1 MSKLLE
7 QIIRNILT
15 EDSMVLGI
23 EPLQAE
29 DLTFINSQIRT
40 PLGIASK
47 DMNFYNLGGTRITLK
62 RVGYRDK
69 DDVTGKRSR
78 EITPNEFQTNVVLKL
93 NALRGGYLPMTG
105 PDYVWIITGDLKT
118 DAKRDA
124 RNPKSDRI
132 IAKYY
137 SVATYVKTS
146 LIAKTLTNTMKGYIF
161 KLNGGALVFNL
172 EDVNFN
178 EWTREIN
185 IEPVTLANAP
195 YVTVAYGD
203 ESRVV
208 RELYTYFNLESSLF
222 NYTVQNKFGCEL
234 KGAIQQFQTENGLT
248 VTGDYDNA
256 TMKFAT
262 SLKKKEYV
270 FKYPAEVK
278 QFVNICQRE
287 NRSVVDY
294 ISDIVV
300 PKDGFKFK
308 ETADNNEFYKV
319 QAAMIKFLNDAG
331 VPNLSTSLPTN
342 TKVKKTN
349 NENKKKNTNNKKM
362 KDALSLLETALTN
375 QDNRGDY
382 GEATQAV
389 VGICKNIL
397 INGLKISLTNTTN
410 NFVDQQ
416 FVDEL
421 TKKRQL

>member
-62 RVGYRDK
+62 RVGLRDK

-93 NALRGGYLPMTG
+93 NGLRGGYLPMTG

-118 DAKRDA
+118 DTKRDA

-161 KLNGGALVFNL
+161 KLSGGALVFNL

-195 YVTVAYGD
+195 YVTVSYGD

-208 RELYTYFNLESSLF
+208 RELYAYFNLESSLF

-262 SLKKKEYV
+262 SLKKNIYV
-270 FKYPAEVK
+270 FKDQFGVK
-278 QFVNICQRE
+278 QFVGQCQIANRQVIDVVTNIK
-287 NRSVVDY
+287 
-294 ISDIVV
+294 V
-300 PKDGFKFK
+300 PEGGFKFK

-319 QAAMIKFLNDAG
+319 QAAMIKFLNDAF
-331 VPNLSTSLPTN
+331 VSLPTN
-342 TKVKKTN
+342 TNNKKT
-349 NENKKKNTNNKKM
+349 NTNNKKM

>member
-62 RVGYRDK
+62 RVGLRDK

-78 EITPNEFQTNVVLKL
+78 EITPIEFQTNVVLKL
-93 NALRGGYLPMTG
+93 NGLRGGYLPMTG

-146 LIAKTLTNTMKGYIF
+146 LIPKTLTNTMEGYIN
-161 KLNGGALVFNL
+161 KLSGGALVFNL

-195 YVTVAYGD
+195 YVTVSYGD

-208 RELYTYFNLESSLF
+208 RELYAYFNLESSLF
-222 NYTVQNKFGCEL
+222 NYTVQNNFGCEL
-234 KGAIQQFQTENGLT
+234 KGAIQQFQTENGLP
-248 VTGDYDNA
+248 VTGDYDTA

-262 SLKKKEYV
+262 SLKKNKYV
-270 FKYPAEVK
+270 FKDQFGVK
-278 QFVNICQRE
+278 QFVEQCQIANRQVIDVVTNIKVPEGGFTYGIKGDVEFYRVQQLMIEYFE
-287 NRSVVDY
+287 NLLKIPKAEEALKASPHYKTYTTLKKALATQANHGNYGDGTQKMVKFL
-294 ISDIVV
+294 
-300 PKDGFKFK
+300 KDGFKMTTSDK
-308 ETADNNEFYKV
+308 VVDAEFV
-319 QAAMIKFLNDAG
+319 
-331 VPNLSTSLPTN
+331 
-342 TKVKKTN
+342 
-349 NENKKKNTNNKKM
+349 NK
-362 KDALSLLETALTN
+362 
-375 QDNRGDY
+375 
-382 GEATQAV
+382 
-389 VGICKNIL
+389 
-397 INGLKISLTNTTN
+397 LKL
-410 NFVDQQ
+410 
-416 FVDEL
+416 
-421 TKKRQL
+421 

>member
-15 EDSMVLGI
+15 EDSMVLGL
-23 EPLQAE
+23 ETLQAE
-29 DLTFINSQIRT
+29 DVAFINSQIRT

-47 DMNFYNLGGTRITLK
+47 DMNFYNLDGLRVTLK
-62 RVGYRDK
+62 RVGLRDR

-78 EITPNEFQTNVVLKL
+78 EITPIEFQTNVVLKL
-93 NALRGGYLPMTG
+93 NGLRGGYLPMTG

-146 LIAKTLTNTMKGYIF
+146 LIPKTLTNTLKGYIN
-161 KLNGGALVFNL
+161 KLTGGALVFNL
-172 EDVNFN
+172 ENVNFN
-178 EWTREIN
+178 EWTRGIN

-195 YVTVAYGD
+195 YVTVSYGD

-208 RELYTYFNLESSLF
+208 RELYAYFNLESSLF
-222 NYTVQNKFGCEL
+222 NYTVQNNFGCEL

-248 VTGDYDNA
+248 VTGDYDTA

-262 SLKKKEYV
+262 SLKKNKYV

-278 QFVNICQRE
+278 QFANICQRE

-308 ETADNNEFYKV
+308 ETANNNEFYKV
-319 QAAMIKFLNDAG
+319 QAAMIKFLNDAYA
-331 VPNLSTSLPTN
+331 TLPAI
-342 TKVKKTN
+342 TN
-349 NENKKKNTNNKKM
+349 NKKIKLQKKKM
-362 KDALSLLETALTN
+362 KDALSLLETALTK

-382 GEATQAV
+382 GEATQTV

-397 INGLKISLTNTTN
+397 ITGLKISLTNTTN
-410 NFVDQQ
+410 KFVDQQ

>member
-62 RVGYRDK
+62 RVGLRDK

-78 EITPNEFQTNVVLKL
+78 EITPIEFQTNVVLKL
-93 NALRGGYLPMTG
+93 NGLRGGYLPMTG

-146 LIAKTLTNTMKGYIF
+146 LIPKTLINTMEGYIN
-161 KLNGGALVFNL
+161 KLSGGALVFNL

-195 YVTVAYGD
+195 YVTVSYGD

-208 RELYTYFNLESSLF
+208 RELYAYFNLESSLF

-234 KGAIQQFQTENGLT
+234 KGAIQQFQTENGLP
-248 VTGDYDNA
+248 VTGDYDTA

-262 SLKKKEYV
+262 SLKKNIYV
-270 FKYPAEVK
+270 FKDQFGVK
-278 QFVNICQRE
+278 QFVGQCQIANRQVIDVVTNIKVPEGGFTYGIKGDVEFYRVQQLMIEYFE
-287 NRSVVDY
+287 NLLKNPKFEKALKASPHYKTYTTLKKALATQANHGNYGDGTQKMVKFL
-294 ISDIVV
+294 
-300 PKDGFKFK
+300 KDGFKMTTSDK
-308 ETADNNEFYKV
+308 VVDAEFV
-319 QAAMIKFLNDAG
+319 
-331 VPNLSTSLPTN
+331 
-342 TKVKKTN
+342 
-349 NENKKKNTNNKKM
+349 NK
-362 KDALSLLETALTN
+362 
-375 QDNRGDY
+375 
-382 GEATQAV
+382 
-389 VGICKNIL
+389 
-397 INGLKISLTNTTN
+397 LKL
-410 NFVDQQ
+410 
-416 FVDEL
+416 
-421 TKKRQL
+421 

>member
-62 RVGYRDK
+62 RVGLRDK

-78 EITPNEFQTNVVLKL
+78 EITPIEFQTNVVLKL
-93 NALRGGYLPMTG
+93 NGLRGGYLPMTG

-146 LIAKTLTNTMKGYIF
+146 LIPKTLTNTMEGYIN
-161 KLNGGALVFNL
+161 KLSGGALVVNL

-195 YVTVAYGD
+195 YVTVSYGD

-208 RELYTYFNLESSLF
+208 RELYAYFNLESSLF
-222 NYTVQNKFGCEL
+222 NYTVQNNFGCEL

-248 VTGDYDNA
+248 VTGDYDTA

-262 SLKKKEYV
+262 SLKKNKYV

-278 QFVNICQRE
+278 QFANICQRE

-308 ETADNNEFYKV
+308 ETANNNEFYKV
-319 QAAMIKFLNDAG
+319 QAAMIKFLNDAYAA
-331 VPNLSTSLPTN
+331 LPAIIN
-342 TKVKKTN
+342 DKKI
-349 NENKKKNTNNKKM
+349 KLQKKKM
-362 KDALSLLETALTN
+362 KDALSLLETALTK

-382 GEATQAV
+382 GEATQTV

-397 INGLKISLTNTTN
+397 IIGLKISLTNTTN
-410 NFVDQQ
+410 KFVDQQ

>member
-62 RVGYRDK
+62 RVGLRDK

-78 EITPNEFQTNVVLKL
+78 EMTPIQFQTNVVLKL
-93 NALRGGYLPMTG
+93 NGLRGGYELMTR

-146 LIAKTLTNTMKGYIF
+146 LIPKTLTTTLKGYIN
-161 KLNGGALVFNL
+161 KLSGGALVFNL

-208 RELYTYFNLESSLF
+208 RELYAYFNLESSLF

-262 SLKKKEYV
+262 SLKKNIYV
-270 FKYPAEVK
+270 FKDQFGVK
-278 QFVNICQRE
+278 QFVGQCQIANRQVIDVVTNIK
-287 NRSVVDY
+287 
-294 ISDIVV
+294 V
-300 PKDGFKFK
+300 PEGGFKFK
-308 ETADNNEFYKV
+308 ETANNNEFYKV
-319 QAAMIKFLNDAG
+319 QAAMIKFLNDAF
-331 VPNLSTSLPTN
+331 VSLPTN
-342 TKVKKTN
+342 TNNKKT
-349 NENKKKNTNNKKM
+349 NTNNKKM

>member
-62 RVGYRDK
+62 RVGLRDR

-78 EITPNEFQTNVVLKL
+78 EITPIEFQSDVVLKL
-93 NALRGGYLPMTG
+93 NGLRGAYLPMTR

-118 DAKRDA
+118 NAKRDA

-146 LIAKTLTNTMKGYIF
+146 LIPKTLTNTMKGYIN
-161 KLNGGALVFNL
+161 KLSGCALVFNL

-195 YVTVAYGD
+195 YVTVSYGD

-208 RELYTYFNLESSLF
+208 RELYAYFNLESSLF
-222 NYTVQNKFGCEL
+222 NYTVQNNFGCEL
-234 KGAIQQFQTENGLT
+234 KGAIQQFQTENGLP
-248 VTGDYDNA
+248 VTGDYDTA

-262 SLKKKEYV
+262 SLKKNKYV
-270 FKYPAEVK
+270 FKDQFGVK
-278 QFVNICQRE
+278 QFVGQCQIANRQVIDVVTNIKVPEGGFTYGIKGDVEFYRVQQLMLEYYE
-287 NRSVVDY
+287 NLLKNPKNEKALKENDSY
-294 ISDIVV
+294 KNYTSLKKALATQANHGNYGPGTQKIVKFL
-300 PKDGFKFK
+300 KDGFKMTTSDK
-308 ETADNNEFYKV
+308 VVETEFV
-319 QAAMIKFLNDAG
+319 
-331 VPNLSTSLPTN
+331 
-342 TKVKKTN
+342 
-349 NENKKKNTNNKKM
+349 NK
-362 KDALSLLETALTN
+362 
-375 QDNRGDY
+375 
-382 GEATQAV
+382 
-389 VGICKNIL
+389 
-397 INGLKISLTNTTN
+397 LKL
-410 NFVDQQ
+410 
-416 FVDEL
+416 
-421 TKKRQL
+421 

>member
-62 RVGYRDK
+62 RVGLRDK

-78 EITPNEFQTNVVLKL
+78 EITPIEFQTNVVLKL
-93 NALRGGYLPMTG
+93 NGLRGGYLPMTG

-146 LIAKTLTNTMKGYIF
+146 LIPKTLTNTMEGYIN
-161 KLNGGALVFNL
+161 KLSGGALVFNL

-195 YVTVAYGD
+195 YVTVSYGD

-208 RELYTYFNLESSLF
+208 RELYAYFNLESSLF
-222 NYTVQNKFGCEL
+222 NYTVQNNFGCEL

-248 VTGDYDNA
+248 VTGDYDTA

-262 SLKKKEYV
+262 SLKKNKYV
-270 FKYPAEVK
+270 FRNQFGVK
-278 QFVNICQRE
+278 QFVGQCQIANRQVIDVVTNIKVPEGGFTYGIKGDVEFYRVQQLMLEYYE
-287 NRSVVDY
+287 NLLKNPKFEKSLKENDSYKNYTSLKKALATQANHGNYGAGTKKMVKFL
-294 ISDIVV
+294 
-300 PKDGFKFK
+300 KDGFKMTTSDK
-308 ETADNNEFYKV
+308 VVETEFV
-319 QAAMIKFLNDAG
+319 
-331 VPNLSTSLPTN
+331 
-342 TKVKKTN
+342 
-349 NENKKKNTNNKKM
+349 NK
-362 KDALSLLETALTN
+362 
-375 QDNRGDY
+375 
-382 GEATQAV
+382 
-389 VGICKNIL
+389 
-397 INGLKISLTNTTN
+397 LKL
-410 NFVDQQ
+410 
-416 FVDEL
+416 
-421 TKKRQL
+421 

>member
-1 MSKLLE
+1 
-7 QIIRNILT
+7 
-15 EDSMVLGI
+15 
-23 EPLQAE
+23 
-29 DLTFINSQIRT
+29 
-40 PLGIASK
+40 
-47 DMNFYNLGGTRITLK
+47 
-62 RVGYRDK
+62 
-69 DDVTGKRSR
+69 
-78 EITPNEFQTNVVLKL
+78 
-93 NALRGGYLPMTG
+93 
-105 PDYVWIITGDLKT
+105 
-118 DAKRDA
+118 
-124 RNPKSDRI
+124 
-132 IAKYY
+132 
-137 SVATYVKTS
+137 
-146 LIAKTLTNTMKGYIF
+146 MKGYIF
-161 KLNGGALVFNL
+161 KLSGGALVFNL

-195 YVTVAYGD
+195 YVTVSYGD

-208 RELYTYFNLESSLF
+208 RELYAYFNLESSLF

-262 SLKKKEYV
+262 SLKKNIYV
-270 FKYPAEVK
+270 FKDQFGVK
-278 QFVNICQRE
+278 QFVGQCQIANRQVIDVVTNIK
-287 NRSVVDY
+287 
-294 ISDIVV
+294 V
-300 PKDGFKFK
+300 PEGGFKFK

-319 QAAMIKFLNDAG
+319 QAAMIKFLNDAF
-331 VPNLSTSLPTN
+331 VSLPTN
-342 TKVKKTN
+342 TNNKKT
-349 NENKKKNTNNKKM
+349 NTNNKKM

>member
-62 RVGYRDK
+62 RVGLRDK

-78 EITPNEFQTNVVLKL
+78 EMTPNEFQTNVVLKL
-93 NALRGGYLPMTG
+93 NGLRGGYELMTG

-161 KLNGGALVFNL
+161 KLSGGALVFNL

-178 EWTREIN
+178 EWTRKIN

-208 RELYTYFNLESSLF
+208 RELYAYFNLDSSLF

-262 SLKKKEYV
+262 SLKKNKYV
-270 FKYPAEVK
+270 FKDQFGVK
-278 QFVNICQRE
+278 QFVGQCQIANRQVIDVVTNIKVPEGGFTYGIKGDVEFYRVQQLMLEYYE
-287 NRSVVDY
+287 NLLKNLK
-294 ISDIVV
+294 IVNALKANDSYKNYTSLKKALATQANHGNYLDMTQKMV
-300 PKDGFKFK
+300 KFLKDGFKMTTSDK
-308 ETADNNEFYKV
+308 VVDAEFV
-319 QAAMIKFLNDAG
+319 
-331 VPNLSTSLPTN
+331 
-342 TKVKKTN
+342 
-349 NENKKKNTNNKKM
+349 NK
-362 KDALSLLETALTN
+362 
-375 QDNRGDY
+375 
-382 GEATQAV
+382 
-389 VGICKNIL
+389 
-397 INGLKISLTNTTN
+397 LKL
-410 NFVDQQ
+410 
-416 FVDEL
+416 
-421 TKKRQL
+421 

>member
-40 PLGIASK
+40 PLGIAST

-62 RVGYRDK
+62 RVGLRDK

-78 EITPNEFQTNVVLKL
+78 EITPIEFQTNVVLKL
-93 NALRGGYLPMTG
+93 NGLRGGYLPMTG

-132 IAKYY
+132 IANYY

-146 LIAKTLTNTMKGYIF
+146 LIPKTLTNTMEGYIN
-161 KLNGGALVFNL
+161 KLSGGALVFNL

-195 YVTVAYGD
+195 YVTVSYGD

-208 RELYTYFNLESSLF
+208 QELYAYFNLESSLF

-262 SLKKKEYV
+262 SLKKNIYV
-270 FKYPAEVK
+270 FKDQFGVK
-278 QFVNICQRE
+278 QFVGQCQIANRQVIDVVTNIKVPEGGFTYGIKGDVEFYRVQQLMIEYFE
-287 NRSVVDY
+287 NLLKTPNFEKALKASLHYKTYTTLKTALATQANHGNYGDGTQKMVKFL
-294 ISDIVV
+294 
-300 PKDGFKFK
+300 KDGFKMTTSDK
-308 ETADNNEFYKV
+308 VVDAEFV
-319 QAAMIKFLNDAG
+319 
-331 VPNLSTSLPTN
+331 
-342 TKVKKTN
+342 
-349 NENKKKNTNNKKM
+349 NK
-362 KDALSLLETALTN
+362 
-375 QDNRGDY
+375 
-382 GEATQAV
+382 
-389 VGICKNIL
+389 
-397 INGLKISLTNTTN
+397 LKL
-410 NFVDQQ
+410 
-416 FVDEL
+416 
-421 TKKRQL
+421 

>member
-7 QIIRNILT
+7 HIIRNILT

-29 DLTFINSQIRT
+29 DLIFINSQIRT

-62 RVGYRDK
+62 RVGLRDK

-78 EITPNEFQTNVVLKL
+78 EITPIEFQTNVVLKL
-93 NALRGGYLPMTG
+93 NGLRGGYLPMTG

-146 LIAKTLTNTMKGYIF
+146 LIPKTLTNTMEGYIN
-161 KLNGGALVFNL
+161 KLSGGALVFNL

-195 YVTVAYGD
+195 YVTVSYGD

-208 RELYTYFNLESSLF
+208 RELYAYFNLESSLF
-222 NYTVQNKFGCEL
+222 NYTVQNNFGCEL
-234 KGAIQQFQTENGLT
+234 KGAIQQFQTENGLP
-248 VTGDYDNA
+248 VTGDYDTA

-262 SLKKKEYV
+262 SLKKNIYV
-270 FKYPAEVK
+270 FKDQFGVK
-278 QFVNICQRE
+278 QFVGQCQIANRQVIDVVTNIKVPEGGFTYGIKGDVEFYRVQQLMIEYFE
-287 NRSVVDY
+287 NLLKNPKFEKALKASPHYKTYTTLKKALATQANHGNYGDGTQKMVKFL
-294 ISDIVV
+294 
-300 PKDGFKFK
+300 KDGFKMTTSDK
-308 ETADNNEFYKV
+308 VVDAEFV
-319 QAAMIKFLNDAG
+319 
-331 VPNLSTSLPTN
+331 
-342 TKVKKTN
+342 
-349 NENKKKNTNNKKM
+349 NK
-362 KDALSLLETALTN
+362 
-375 QDNRGDY
+375 
-382 GEATQAV
+382 
-389 VGICKNIL
+389 
-397 INGLKISLTNTTN
+397 LKL
-410 NFVDQQ
+410 
-416 FVDEL
+416 
-421 TKKRQL
+421 

>member
-7 QIIRNILT
+7 HIIRNILT

-29 DLTFINSQIRT
+29 DLIFINSQIRT

-62 RVGYRDK
+62 RVGLRDK

-78 EITPNEFQTNVVLKL
+78 EITPIEFQTNVVLKL
-93 NALRGGYLPMTG
+93 NGLRGGYLPMTG

-146 LIAKTLTNTMKGYIF
+146 LIPKTLINTMEGYIN
-161 KLNGGALVFNL
+161 KLSGGALVFNL

-195 YVTVAYGD
+195 YVTVSYGD

-208 RELYTYFNLESSLF
+208 RELYAYFNLESSLF
-222 NYTVQNKFGCEL
+222 NYTVQNNFGCEL
-234 KGAIQQFQTENGLT
+234 KGAIQQFQTENGLP
-248 VTGDYDNA
+248 VTGDYDTA

-262 SLKKKEYV
+262 SLKKNIYV
-270 FKYPAEVK
+270 FKDQFGVK
-278 QFVNICQRE
+278 QFVGQCQIANRQVIDVVTNIKVPEGGFTYGIKGDVEFYRVQQLMIEYFE
-287 NRSVVDY
+287 NLLKNPKFEKALKASPHYKTYTTLKKALATQANHGNYGDGTQKMVKFL
-294 ISDIVV
+294 
-300 PKDGFKFK
+300 KDGFKMTTSDK
-308 ETADNNEFYKV
+308 VVDAEFV
-319 QAAMIKFLNDAG
+319 
-331 VPNLSTSLPTN
+331 
-342 TKVKKTN
+342 
-349 NENKKKNTNNKKM
+349 NK
-362 KDALSLLETALTN
+362 
-375 QDNRGDY
+375 
-382 GEATQAV
+382 
-389 VGICKNIL
+389 
-397 INGLKISLTNTTN
+397 LKL
-410 NFVDQQ
+410 
-416 FVDEL
+416 
-421 TKKRQL
+421 